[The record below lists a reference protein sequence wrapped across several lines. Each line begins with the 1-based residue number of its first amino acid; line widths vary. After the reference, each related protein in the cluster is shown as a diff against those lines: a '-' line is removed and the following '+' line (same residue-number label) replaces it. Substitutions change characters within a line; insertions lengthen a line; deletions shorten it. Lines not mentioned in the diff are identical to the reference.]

1 MTSDD
6 TQPTVAPG
14 ATQPTAAFEAA
25 TQPMAA
31 YGATTLPTCA
41 ITEPSVG
48 AGKSTGPSPQRPCK
62 GMSLGRYTLEARL
75 GKGGMGSV
83 WLANHP
89 MLNVKLAI
97 KVLDPQVANAKH
109 THVARFLQEAKLAA
123 TIHHP
128 NLVCVNDVDRDPASG
143 LYYLVM
149 EHVPG
154 GTLTDLLARRGT
166 LDEAEA
172 LRIVRQ
178 IAEALRHA
186 VQYGMVHRDIKPD
199 NIMFGENGEAKLADL
214 GIAKAPCANEEQRL
228 TLATEAFGTPAYMS
242 PEQAYASANVDIRA
256 DIYSLGLVLYEML
269 SGRRGYCGKTTAEII
284 QQVVSD
290 RLPPDLHA
298 IRPEISP
305 ATVALVREMIAKRP
319 EVRPANPDILLQRI
333 DAALA
338 ALPKGRTRGRRLCI
352 LAGAFV
358 GGLLLVAVLLFLP
371 TRQKPPATPPP
382 AAPAPSPAPEAEKPA
397 VAPVEPEPL
406 PIAEMPVPM
415 EVQPVVEPPPKPVE
429 PPPSAPAVKPKPVP
443 LPEPELPKVDPKPA
457 PLLDPEPKPEP
468 DPEVVLPPPPEPKP
482 VTLVFYRGT
491 TAITSAAVRVDIAGQ
506 APIILGRKPYTFL
519 LPEGATFSYTVD
531 AGRQGDIGWGE
542 YQSGEQHYTAQT
554 LVVDD
559 LPWQEPEPPPV
570 ALPPEFV
577 PVRGLHV
584 RLDGADLNP
593 ISGTLFW
600 NGGKRDFTDLSPE
613 ALATL
618 LRQNIPQDCLYTIRF
633 NLPQRASILIQVAE
647 PNRFDNL
654 IFDLNQRTI
663 HTQEP
668 KHSR

>member
-1 MTSDD
+1 MT
-6 TQPTVAPG
+6 PG
-14 ATQPTAAFEAA
+14 DTQPTAAFDA
-25 TQPMAA
+25 TQPTASFEATTQPTAA

-48 AGKSTGPSPQRPCK
+48 AGIAAGASSQTPCK
-62 GMSLGRYTLEARL
+62 GMALGRYVLEARL

-128 NLVCVNDVDRDPASG
+128 NLVCVNDVDRDSASG

-228 TLATEAFGTPAYMS
+228 TLATDAFGTPAYMS

-319 EVRPANPDILLQRI
+319 EARPANPDILLQRI

-338 ALPKGRTRGRRLCI
+338 ALPKGRAGSRRLCI
-352 LAGAFV
+352 GVAALA
-358 GGLLLVAVLLFLP
+358 GGLLLASALLFLP

-382 AAPAPSPAPEAEKPA
+382 AVPAPAPAPAAEKPA
-397 VAPVEPEPL
+397 VAPVESEPL
-406 PIAEMPVPM
+406 PIVETLPPM
-415 EVQPVVEPPPKPVE
+415 EEQPEVEPPPKPVE
-429 PPPSAPAVKPKPVP
+429 PPPPAPAVKPTPAP
-443 LPEPELPKVDPKPA
+443 LPEPVLPKEEPKPA
-457 PLLDPEPKPEP
+457 PLLAPELEPESEP
-468 DPEVVLPPPPEPKP
+468 VVAPPPPPEPKP
-482 VTLVFYRGT
+482 VTLAFYRGT
-491 TAITSAAVRVDIAGQ
+491 TAITTAAVRVDIAGQ
-506 APIILGRKPYTFL
+506 APIILGRKPYTFR

-531 AGRQGDIGWGE
+531 AGRQGDIVWGE
-542 YQSGEQHYTAQT
+542 YQSGEQPYTAQT
-554 LVVDD
+554 IVVDH

-584 RLDGADLNP
+584 RLAGADLDP

-600 NGGKRDFTDLSPE
+600 NGGKRDFADLSPE

-654 IFDLNQRTI
+654 IFDLDQRTI

-668 KHSR
+668 KQSL

>member
-1 MTSDD
+1 
-6 TQPTVAPG
+6 
-14 ATQPTAAFEAA
+14 
-25 TQPMAA
+25 
-31 YGATTLPTCA
+31 
-41 ITEPSVG
+41 
-48 AGKSTGPSPQRPCK
+48 
-62 GMSLGRYTLEARL
+62 
-75 GKGGMGSV
+75 
-83 WLANHP
+83 
-89 MLNVKLAI
+89 
-97 KVLDPQVANAKH
+97 
-109 THVARFLQEAKLAA
+109 AA

-228 TLATEAFGTPAYMS
+228 TLATDAFGTPAYMS
-242 PEQAYASANVDIRA
+242 PEQTYASANVDIRA

-319 EVRPANPDILLQRI
+319 EARPANPDILLQRI

-338 ALPKGRTRGRRLCI
+338 ALPKGRARGRRLCVW
-352 LAGAFV
+352 AGALV
-358 GGLLLVAVLLFLP
+358 GGLLLASALLFLP

-382 AAPAPSPAPEAEKPA
+382 AAPAPAPAPPAEKPA

-406 PIAEMPVPM
+406 PIVETLPPM
-415 EVQPVVEPPPKPVE
+415 EEQPEVEPPPKPVE
-429 PPPSAPAVKPKPVP
+429 PTPPAPAVKPKPAP
-443 LPEPELPKVDPKPA
+443 LPEPVLPKEEPKPA
-457 PLLDPEPKPEP
+457 PLLAPELEPEPEP
-468 DPEVVLPPPPEPKP
+468 VVAPPPPEPKP
-482 VTLVFYRGT
+482 VTLAFYRGT
-491 TAITSAAVRVDIAGQ
+491 TAITTAAVRVDIAGQ

-531 AGRQGDIGWGE
+531 AGRQGDIVWGE
-542 YQSGEQHYTAQT
+542 YQSGEQPYTAQT
-554 LVVDD
+554 LVVDH

-570 ALPPEFV
+570 ELPPEFV
-577 PVRGLHV
+577 PVRGLHI
-584 RLDGADLNP
+584 RLAGADLDP
-593 ISGTLFW
+593 VSGTLFW
-600 NGGKRDFTDLSPE
+600 NGGKRDFADLSPE

-654 IFDLNQRTI
+654 IFDLDQRTI

-668 KHSR
+668 KQSL